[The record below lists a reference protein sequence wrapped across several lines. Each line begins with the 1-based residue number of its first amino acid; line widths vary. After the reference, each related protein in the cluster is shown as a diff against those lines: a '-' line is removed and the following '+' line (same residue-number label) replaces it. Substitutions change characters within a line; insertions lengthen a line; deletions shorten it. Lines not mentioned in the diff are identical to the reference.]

1 MITINPERLLFDLD
15 RLRKI
20 GAFGDGVIRQAF
32 TAADIE
38 ARRWLSSRIR
48 DAGLDAVWDEVGN
61 VFALASGGQSSLLI
75 GSHSDTQPEGGWL
88 DGAYGVICG
97 LEIARAAREAGV
109 DGVSA
114 VSFAD
119 EEGAFAPLL
128 GSRCWSG
135 ELSLPEIAGATDK
148 QGRSLKEALSAVPE
162 IQGAAPVSPERFRA
176 FIEPHVEQGP
186 FLDRARETVGVVT
199 AIAGMRHVEI
209 VISGEQNH
217 AGATPMRGRRDALQ
231 RFVQFVSALNE
242 IFIAIASD
250 AAVWTFGQLDLHPN
264 AVSIIPGRARA
275 MLQIRDLST
284 AGLDAMVAAALE
296 LAERENDAG
305 DTDVTARL
313 RASIEP
319 THMDRGLVEA
329 LSATAAEKA
338 PNRWRRMPSGALHD
352 AGIVSRKLPAAMLF
366 TPSLQG
372 KSHSF
377 DEDTRPED
385 LVFGCEVVAAT
396 ASRLLS

>member
-1 MITINPERLLFDLD
+1 MITINPERLLSDLNS
-15 RLRKI
+15 LRAI
-20 GAFGDGVIRQAF
+20 GACGGGVIRQAF
-32 TAADIE
+32 TATDIE
-38 ARRWLSSRIR
+38 ARRWLSSRIY
-48 DAGLDAVWDEVGN
+48 DAGLDAVWDDVGN
-61 VFALASGGQSSLLI
+61 VFALGSGGQSSLLI

-88 DGAYGVICG
+88 DGAYGVVCG
-97 LEIARAAREAGV
+97 LEIARAARESGRN
-109 DGVSA
+109 GVSA

-148 QGRSLKEALSAVPE
+148 QGRSLKDALSAVPE
-162 IQGAAPVSPERFRA
+162 IRDATRVSPQRFRA

-186 FLDRARETVGVVT
+186 VLDRARDSVGVVT

-209 VISGEQNH
+209 VVSGEQNH

-231 RFVQFVSALNE
+231 AFVQYVSALND
-242 IFIAIASD
+242 IFAAIAGE

-275 MLQIRDLST
+275 TLQIRDVST
-284 AGLDAMVAAALE
+284 AGLDAMVAGALQ
-296 LAERENDAG
+296 LAERRNDEG
-305 DTDVTARL
+305 GIGVTARVL
-313 RASIEP
+313 ASIEP
-319 THMDRGLVEA
+319 TLMDRELVEA

-352 AGIVSRKLPAAMLF
+352 AGVVSRKLPAAMVF
-366 TPSLQG
+366 TPSLGG

-385 LVFGCEVVAAT
+385 LVFGCEVVAST
-396 ASRLLS
+396 VSRLLS